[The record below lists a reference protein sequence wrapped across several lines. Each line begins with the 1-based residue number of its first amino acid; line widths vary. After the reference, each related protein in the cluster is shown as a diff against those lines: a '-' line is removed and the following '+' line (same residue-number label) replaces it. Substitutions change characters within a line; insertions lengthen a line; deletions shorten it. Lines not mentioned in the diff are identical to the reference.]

1 MEESLNVYVN
11 GRQSASWQAYLDLA
25 FPELGT
31 VQAQLVSILY
41 YGIFSAI
48 APD

>member
-31 VQAQLVSILY
+31 VQPQLVYLNILILLKY
-41 YGIFSAI
+41 FS
-48 APD
+48 